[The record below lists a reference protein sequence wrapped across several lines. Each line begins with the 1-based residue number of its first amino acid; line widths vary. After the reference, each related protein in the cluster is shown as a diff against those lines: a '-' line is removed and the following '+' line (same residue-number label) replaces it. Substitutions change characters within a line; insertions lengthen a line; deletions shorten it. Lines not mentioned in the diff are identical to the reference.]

1 VKKAPCPL
9 LHCGTLAASV
19 HRLPIVKSEPRQPQG
34 SGSARPRPRPDQLH
48 RRSQAGVTKPS
59 KGASRRPPSLGAR
72 RPTRHEFLA
81 ARKHA
86 SAAKGARSASL
97 HRAPPPQGRTPL
109 LGPRVASRPRDLR
122 VPARLRHD
130 HDLTGF
136 LPRLR
141 FARCASGHG
150 SVPSIGFRFAGSRV
164 AASVHRQPL
173 VKPEPQRPRGPGL
186 SSGSTGKPWLTLP
199 PTLDSW
205 DILVPADAPARLAGL
220 W

>member
-150 SVPSIGFRFAGSRV
+150 SVPSIGFRFAGS
-164 AASVHRQPL
+164 
-173 VKPEPQRPRGPGL
+173 
-186 SSGSTGKPWLTLP
+186 SGCIRAP
-199 PTLDSW
+199 PAISQ
-205 DILVPADAPARLAGL
+205 A
-220 W
+220 